1 MHIRSLAFAAAAL
14 LPSAAAA
21 GTSVING
28 HWPIIEGSGRIVRQA
43 RPVAPFTSIVL
54 EDSSNVDVRLGT
66 TRSLTVE
73 ADDNILPLLTTE
85 VRGGTLVL
93 ASHGSYRTQHSPR
106 VWLTVP
112 DLREVRLLG
121 SGNVKLVGVSNAGLR
136 LNIEGSGD
144 VEALGRTD
152 MLDAT
157 VEGSGDFNLR
167 GLYARNARVQI
178 MGSGDAT
185 VAVSGGLDANISG
198 SGDIRYVGRPASLS
212 VRKGGSGS
220 VSQIGG

>member
-1 MHIRSLAFAAAAL
+1 MHIRALAFLAAAL
-14 LPSAAAA
+14 LPSGASA

-28 HWPIIEGSGRIVRQA
+28 DWRVIEGSGRIVRQV
-43 RPVAPFTSIVL
+43 RPVAPFTSVEL
-54 EDSSNVDVRLGT
+54 EDSSNVEVRLGT

-73 ADDNILPLLTTE
+73 ADDNLLPLLTTD

-93 ASHGSYRTQHSPR
+93 ASHGSYRTRHTPR
-106 VWLTVP
+106 IWLTVP
-112 DLREVRLLG
+112 DIREVRLLG
-121 SGNVKLVGVSNAGLR
+121 SGDVRLVGVSNAGLT

-144 VEALGRTD
+144 VEALGRTG

-157 VEGSGDFNLR
+157 IAGSGDFRLR
-167 GLYARNARVQI
+167 GLYARNARVRI
-178 MGSGDAT
+178 LGSGDAT
-185 VAVSGGLDANISG
+185 VAVSGGLDANVSG

-212 VRKGGSGS
+212 VRKGGSVS

>member
-1 MHIRSLAFAAAAL
+1 MRNRSLACLAAAF
-14 LPSAAAA
+14 LPSAAVA

-28 HWPIIEGSGRIVRQA
+28 HWPVIEGSGRIVQQV
-43 RPVAPFTSIVL
+43 RPVGPFTSVEL
-54 EDSSNVDVRLGT
+54 DDSSNVDVRLGT

-73 ADDNILPLLTTE
+73 ADDNLLPLLTTE
-85 VRGGTLVL
+85 VRGNTLVL
-93 ASHGSYRTQHSPR
+93 ASHGSYRTQHTPR

-121 SGNVKLVGVSNAGLR
+121 SGNVKLVGVANAGLT

-144 VEALGRTD
+144 VEAVGRTE
-152 MLDAT
+152 MLNAT
-157 VEGSGDFNLR
+157 IAGSGDFRLR
-167 GLYARNARVQI
+167 GLYARNARVHI

-185 VAVSGGLDANISG
+185 VAVSGGLDANVSG
-198 SGDIRYVGRPASLS
+198 SGDIHYVGRPASLS

>member
-1 MHIRSLAFAAAAL
+1 MRTGSFAFFAAAL
-14 LPSAAAA
+14 LPSAALA

-28 HWPIIEGSGRIVRQA
+28 DWPVIQGSGRIVRQV
-43 RPVAPFTSIVL
+43 RPVAPFTSVELDDSTDL
-54 EDSSNVDVRLGT
+54 EVRLGS

-73 ADDNILPLLTTE
+73 ADDNLLPLLTTE
-85 VRGGTLVL
+85 VRGDTLVV
-93 ASHGSYRTQHSPR
+93 ASHGSYRTQRTPR

-112 DLREVRLLG
+112 DLREVRVLG
-121 SGNVKLVGVSNAGLR
+121 SGDVRLVGVANAGLS

-144 VEALGRTD
+144 VEAVGRTG

-157 VEGSGDFNLR
+157 IEGSGDFKLR
-167 GLYARNARVQI
+167 GLYARNARVRI

-185 VAVSGGLDANISG
+185 VAVSGALDANVSG
-198 SGDIRYVGRPASLS
+198 SGDVRYIGHPSWIS
-212 VRKGGSGS
+212 VRKDGSGS